1 MTRNGRTTRRDVLAT
16 GGGLALAGLAGNAL
30 SEGVGV
36 RRGAP
41 VAMTR
46 HGRVRGYLDQGIKV
60 FKGVRYG
67 ADTST
72 RRFLPPAPPE
82 PWTDVREATS
92 WGAASP
98 QKSDEPNQSED
109 CLFLNVWT
117 PGLADGD
124 RSGRG
129 GRPVMVYVHGGA
141 HANGSGSSP
150 LYDGVNLCR
159 RGDVVVVTLN
169 HRLNVFGY
177 NGLGQLLPG
186 RFGASGSVGNL
197 DLILA
202 LEWVRDSIAAFG
214 GDPGNVTVLG
224 QSGGGAKLVTLMAMP
239 RAAGLYHRVIT
250 MSGQHV
256 TAMGPQ
262 HAELRMRAVL
272 DHFGLSP
279 ERAGE
284 LATMPASRLMEV
296 LTLKDPLEKGDMY
309 FWSVMDHGLLPRHP
323 FVPDAPRESGH
334 IPMIIGNTH
343 DEFGGGAAGGPGAP
357 EITWDNIAP
366 RLAPEFVLDLNAQYV
381 VDWYRARF
389 PQMTPREVFVAAATC
404 GRSRPGHLIQAEER
418 ARLNGPT
425 WMYQLDF
432 ASPVEPWRGAYHGF
446 DIGLAFDNC
455 DKPESKAGTGPEA
468 RKAAEAMSETFI
480 AFARTGDPNNAAIPR
495 WDRYTLPERAT
506 MIFDV
511 NSRAENDPRGDERR
525 LFQTAPFLKQGT

>member
-1 MTRNGRTTRRDVLAT
+1 MTRNGRTTRRGVLA
-16 GGGLALAGLAGNAL
+16 GAGGLLLAGAAGDGWTAQ
-30 SEGVGV
+30 
-36 RRGAP
+36 GASP
-41 VAMTR
+41 VAVTR
-46 HGRVRGYLDQGIKV
+46 HGPVRGYEDRRIKV
-60 FKGVRYG
+60 FKGIRYG
-67 ADTST
+67 ADAATF
-72 RRFLPPAPPE
+72 RFKPPVTPQN
-82 PWTDVREATS
+82 WTEVREALTY
-92 WGAASP
+92 GHASL
-98 QKSDEPNQSED
+98 QKSDEADQAED

-117 PGLADGD
+117 PALADG
-124 RSGRG
+124 GK
-129 GRPVMVYVHGGA
+129 RPVMVYVHGGA

-159 RGDVVVVTLN
+159 RGDVVVVTVN
-169 HRLNVFGY
+169 HRLNIFGY

-186 RFGASGSVGNL
+186 EFGASGSVGNL

-214 GDPGNVTVLG
+214 GDPGNVTVFG
-224 QSGGGAKLVTLMAMP
+224 QSGGGGKLVTLMAMP
-239 RAAGLYHRVIT
+239 RAAGLYHRLIT

-262 HAELRMRAVL
+262 HAELRTRVVL

-284 LATMPASRLMEV
+284 LATLPAERLTEA
-296 LTLKDPLEKGDMY
+296 LTLKDPIEKGDMY
-309 FWSVMDHGLLPRHP
+309 FWSVMDHDTLPRHP
-323 FVPDAPRESGH
+323 FVPDAPRESAH

-366 RLAPEFVLDLNAQYV
+366 RLAPQFVLDLNAQYV
-381 VDWYRARF
+381 VDWYRANF
-389 PQMTPREVFVAAATC
+389 PQMTPREVFVAAVTC

-418 ARLNGPT
+418 AKLNGPT

-446 DIGLAFDNC
+446 DIGLAFDNI
-455 DKPESKAGTGPEA
+455 DKVEARAGTGPEA
-468 RKAAEAMSETFI
+468 RRAADAMSETFI

-495 WDRYTLPERAT
+495 WNRYTLPERAT
-506 MIFDV
+506 MIFDA